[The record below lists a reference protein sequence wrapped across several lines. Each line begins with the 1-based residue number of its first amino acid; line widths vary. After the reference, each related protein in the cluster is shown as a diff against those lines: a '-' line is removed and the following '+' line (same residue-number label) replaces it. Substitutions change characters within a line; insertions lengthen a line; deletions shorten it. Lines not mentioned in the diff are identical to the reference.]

1 MLLASFVL
9 TFVCLCSGLLL
20 GVHHHRRRE
29 GNTTSSSSSSAR
41 HVTPANI
48 TQITSNQTRE
58 FPSAQT
64 SRAQAST
71 SDKSLILSGHTMMMR
86 EVSKLDTKKLLT
98 TTNWRQ
104 QRWRR
109 RLLRNRGRGRGR
121 GRRRYYFDTVVYYE
135 HLLLAALTLFR
146 VGCGGSCVWDRADV
160 DAAAVVDRVWVYATP
175 TPWPRALTTLTTSTR
190 RRLRGRRRKPPAVMT
205 TMTSKKRRYRNR
217 RITMLYCRVMTT
229 CASDGLMR
237 DGDVVCFLLIPL
249 LTVMMGMM
257 RRMMVMMIMM

>member
-1 MLLASFVL
+1 MNRPLIDEAVVNAAVDWLKRTSGCRRCCLLRL
-9 TFVCLCSGLLL
+9 CLRLFVCALCCCWVFTTTG
-20 GVHHHRRRE
+20 HHRRRE

-109 RLLRNRGRGRGR
+109 RLLRNRGRGRR
-121 GRRRYYFDTVVYYE
+121 
-135 HLLLAALTLFR
+135 
-146 VGCGGSCVWDRADV
+146 
-160 DAAAVVDRVWVYATP
+160 
-175 TPWPRALTTLTTSTR
+175 
-190 RRLRGRRRKPPAVMT
+190 
-205 TMTSKKRRYRNR
+205 
-217 RITMLYCRVMTT
+217 
-229 CASDGLMR
+229 
-237 DGDVVCFLLIPL
+237 
-249 LTVMMGMM
+249 
-257 RRMMVMMIMM
+257 